1 MFGKILGRSKKEE
14 STEDREHNE
23 LVLKI
28 AKMNLTDM
36 KSYVNGRVADMSVTE
51 DGLIELMKKLITI
64 DETTSKRYIEIDD
77 MDSKIKK
84 GFELVL
90 SIGAHKKITVVT
102 VELIQEFMEIY
113 SDIITKYD
121 TTHKQIYSS
130 RLKDVISKAAST
142 LNEMAEMRKKMG
154 VLGI

>member
-130 RLKDVISKAAST
+130 RLKDTISNAAST
-142 LNEMAEMRKKMG
+142 INEMAEMRKKMG
-154 VLGI
+154 VLGV